1 MCHRQPARLATILE
15 PAKHCNRC
23 SVLNWIQTKQC
34 FEFPVDTVLVWQIL
48 HPYYITQLSVFRRL
62 PLWTLISHFCI
73 LLCLDMRQTTF
84 GRYLSYKCCQLQAVA
99 HNPHNFCW
107 IRFRLTLEPR
117 SLYLSLLMRYKEVTW
132 LQKVILHTVLI
143 RQIDGRKIHKELL
156 EMLFS
161 TLFNVIRSWNPSQ
174 TEQLF
179 SKLDLWSHLVTF
191 YM

>member
-1 MCHRQPARLATILE
+1 M
-15 PAKHCNRC
+15 
-23 SVLNWIQTKQC
+23 
-34 FEFPVDTVLVWQIL
+34 LVWQIL

-143 RQIDGRKIHKELL
+143 RHIDGRKIHKELL